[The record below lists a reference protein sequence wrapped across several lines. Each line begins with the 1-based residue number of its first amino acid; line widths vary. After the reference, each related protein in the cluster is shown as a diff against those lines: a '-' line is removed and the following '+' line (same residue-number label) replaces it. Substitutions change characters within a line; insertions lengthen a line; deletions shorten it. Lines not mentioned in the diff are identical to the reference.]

1 MQRFLCYKDKRPNYL
16 QQNKLEGGGTSLEV
30 NRSVL
35 IQENR
40 QINIQLEQSGNRA
53 MAQKGLTAIQ
63 AHILLYILDHSDRG
77 ISLTDIHREFG
88 YSMASLSGIIKR
100 LKEKGFVRTEHWDG
114 DERRKLIVATS
125 SALELQQRLDR
136 SSAQVRQRLWRCFT
150 PQELHDL
157 DCLQRKLLS
166 SLCTLTHQAKEEPTP

>member
-1 MQRFLCYKDKRPNYL
+1 M
-16 QQNKLEGGGTSLEV
+16 EV

-88 YSMASLSGIIKR
+88 YSMAAMPLTKSCALCSKKTVSLWKR
-100 LKEKGFVRTEHWDG
+100 ETVFVVFMIL
-114 DERRKLIVATS
+114 RKCCVPAGTGS
-125 SALELQQRLDR
+125 R
-136 SSAQVRQRLWRCFT
+136 
-150 PQELHDL
+150 
-157 DCLQRKLLS
+157 
-166 SLCTLTHQAKEEPTP
+166 

>member
-1 MQRFLCYKDKRPNYL
+1 M
-16 QQNKLEGGGTSLEV
+16 EV

-88 YSMASLSGIIKR
+88 YSMAALSGLVKR
-100 LKEKGFVRTEHWDG
+100 LREKDYVRAEPCARDDRKKLLFGTEKGARVRAFLDG
-114 DERRKLIVATS
+114 AILQAQDRLYGGFSQE
-125 SALELQQRLDR
+125 ELAALDR
-136 SSAQVRQRLWRCFT
+136 LQKKMLRNLSAWKQCNC
-150 PQELHDL
+150 H
-157 DCLQRKLLS
+157 C
-166 SLCTLTHQAKEEPTP
+166 EEVANT